1 MKNWL
6 ARLFGGAAAAPGAAT
21 AVAASAAAAAASG
34 AGAAIG
40 AGDEDAAGAA
50 RRVLDAAF
58 WRWLTQDVAGEPTDA
73 ARQRALDA
81 VARLATAP
89 GAAADMVPRVPEVI
103 PRLLRSLRDEGVS
116 SGELARQVARDPALL
131 AETIREAN
139 SPFYRPASPVRSID
153 AAVMVLGQNG
163 LRMLIARAAFRPVI
177 GMRAGA
183 CANRVAPQVWR
194 HSERCARVA
203 GLLAPGLG
211 ADPFEAYLAGLMHDV
226 GLVVAFRLFD
236 RFLGTSGVPQ
246 DVAFAAAALDGARAL
261 SARIAQHWELPAPVA
276 GAIVRAGRAGTRP
289 LAEALGQ
296 ADRLAKLRL
305 LFDAGALGA
314 DDARLATL
322 PAAQAHVFGR
332 LGDDAA

>member
-1 MKNWL
+1 MKNWF
-6 ARLFGGAAAAPGAAT
+6 ARLLGGGGGGAGPRDGATPAAAAY
-21 AVAASAAAAAASG
+21 
-34 AGAAIG
+34 
-40 AGDEDAAGAA
+40 DAAVTPPDPAA
-50 RRVLDAAF
+50 PRVLDAAF
-58 WRWLTQDVAGEPTDA
+58 WRWLTQDVAGEPA
-73 ARQRALDA
+73 EGARQRALGA
-81 VARLATAP
+81 VERLAAAP
-89 GAAADMVPRVPEVI
+89 GAAADLVPRVPEVI

-116 SGELARQVARDPALL
+116 TGELARQVARDPSLL

-139 SPFYRPASPVRSID
+139 SPFYRPAAPVRSID

-194 HSERCARVA
+194 HSERCARAA
-203 GLLAPGLG
+203 GLVAPGLG

-236 RFLGTSGVPQ
+236 RFLGAAGVPQ
-246 DVAFAAAALDGARAL
+246 DVAFATAALDGAREL
-261 SARIAQHWELPAPVA
+261 SGRIAQHWELPPAVA
-276 GAIVRAGRAGTRP
+276 GAIVRAGRVGPRP

-305 LFDAGALGA
+305 LFEAGALGP
-314 DDARLATL
+314 DDARLAAL
-322 PAAQAHVFGR
+322 PPPQAHVFEH
-332 LGDDAA
+332 LGQDPA